1 MAIESGLLR
10 VYSLLTKPPPGLAG
24 EKWRRKR
31 LTKGLGRQ
39 SPPAVEAHRL
49 SDLYENL
56 HQGGEREAALRAAAG
71 SGVPPEAVQL
81 LRTPAIWQLL
91 PEVPGASPNE
101 PTNEEERT
109 ARVAN
114 FFVAAVTDLDVHP
127 GASAAV

>member
-1 MAIESGLLR
+1 MFLLFIIFLIF
-10 VYSLLTKPPPGLAG
+10 YYYIYIYIFCPP
-24 EKWRRKR
+24 
-31 LTKGLGRQ
+31 Q
-39 SPPAVEAHRL
+39 
-49 SDLYENL
+49 NL

-71 SGVPPEAVQL
+71 SGVPPEVVQL